1 MCTPLLGQIIGA
13 TLLLAIFLTESQNG
27 PAALTITFA
36 KVSNS
41 LPDTYLQALGDN
53 SGNLCCNF
61 VAYGNEIQVSLQWW
75 KEKGENC
82 LWVEVHK
89 FSIKSALK
97 QHDGLVNAIN
107 AR

>member
-61 VAYGNEIQVSLQWW
+61 VAYGNEIQVSRRGKKKPDTFATIKWP
-75 KEKGENC
+75 
-82 LWVEVHK
+82 HK
-89 FSIKSALK
+89 DYIPVK
-97 QHDGLVNAIN
+97 
-107 AR
+107 

>member
-27 PAALTITFA
+27 PAALTTTFA

-41 LPDTYLQALGDN
+41 LPDTYLQTLGDN

-61 VAYGNEIQVSLQWW
+61 VAYGNEIQVSHRG
-75 KEKGENC
+75 KKTDT
-82 LWVEVHK
+82 
-89 FSIKSALK
+89 FATIK
-97 QHDGLVNAIN
+97 
-107 AR
+107 